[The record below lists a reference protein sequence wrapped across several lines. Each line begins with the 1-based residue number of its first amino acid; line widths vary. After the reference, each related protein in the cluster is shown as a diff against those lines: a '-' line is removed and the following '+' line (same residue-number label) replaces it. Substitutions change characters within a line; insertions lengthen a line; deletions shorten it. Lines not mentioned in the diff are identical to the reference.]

1 MAQQT
6 KKKRRR
12 KHKGTQGGGVSRG
25 QGGRP
30 KSRDQARAQARQN
43 AEDRRLREPTW
54 GSAAMRGGIGAL
66 VFFALML
73 LLFRNPLG
81 QSVALAAFMFA
92 VYVPLGLVIDRFFWK
107 RRMAQLQRQRLAA
120 KQQRTSPKDRR

>member
-6 KKKRRR
+6 KKKRKR
-12 KHKGTQGGGVSRG
+12 KHKGTQGGSVSRG

-30 KSRDQARAQARQN
+30 RSREQARAQARQN

-54 GSAAMRGGIGAL
+54 GSAAVRGGVGAL
-66 VFFALML
+66 VFFVLML
-73 LLFRNPLG
+73 LIFRNPLG
-81 QSVALAAFMFA
+81 QSVALAAFMFV

-120 KQQRTSPKDRR
+120 KEQRTSSKGRR

>member
-1 MAQQT
+1 MAQT
-6 KKKRRR
+6 KKKRKR
-12 KHKGTQGGGVSRG
+12 KHKGTQGGSVTRG

-30 KSRDQARAQARQN
+30 RSREQARAQARQN

-54 GSAAMRGGIGAL
+54 GSAAVRGGVGAL
-66 VFFALML
+66 VFFVLML
-73 LLFRNPLG
+73 LIFRNPLA
-81 QSVALAAFMFA
+81 QSAALAGFMFV

-120 KQQRTSPKDRR
+120 KQQRTSSKDRR